1 MKSFIHRRGFRNHQ
15 PREPKIMKA
24 LIRKGITCLIEGW
37 GKRQLLKLGLAIAPV
52 LAVTNDQIDATVA
65 VIIAGALMLVEVIF
79 SKLNAN
85 RLSK

>member
-15 PREPKIMKA
+15 PRESKLMKA
-24 LIRKGITCLIEGW
+24 LIRKATTSLVEGW

-79 SKLNAN
+79 SKLNAT
-85 RLSK
+85 RLQK

>member
-24 LIRKGITCLIEGW
+24 LIQKGITSLIEGR

>member
-24 LIRKGITCLIEGW
+24 LIQKGITSLIVGW